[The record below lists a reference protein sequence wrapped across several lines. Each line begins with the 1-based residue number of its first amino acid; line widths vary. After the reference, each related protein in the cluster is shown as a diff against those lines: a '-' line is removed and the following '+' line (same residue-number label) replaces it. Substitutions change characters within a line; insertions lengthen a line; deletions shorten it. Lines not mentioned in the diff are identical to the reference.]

1 VKKVINNG
9 LDIGFP
15 YNLEDYPTALNPATG
30 GCRNLTGSVS
40 EDGLVTVYAVTSTI
54 SPSGDQGADPNLVVK
69 VTDRL
74 NATTPSGDDDGGLDH
89 FRAIRKAKSGEVY
102 RGVTWAPQD
111 RDE

>member
-1 VKKVINNG
+1 
-9 LDIGFP
+9 
-15 YNLEDYPTALNPATG
+15 
-30 GCRNLTGSVS
+30 
-40 EDGLVTVYAVTSTI
+40 
-54 SPSGDQGADPNLVVK
+54 VK

-89 FRAIRKAKSGEVY
+89 FRTIRKAKSGEVY